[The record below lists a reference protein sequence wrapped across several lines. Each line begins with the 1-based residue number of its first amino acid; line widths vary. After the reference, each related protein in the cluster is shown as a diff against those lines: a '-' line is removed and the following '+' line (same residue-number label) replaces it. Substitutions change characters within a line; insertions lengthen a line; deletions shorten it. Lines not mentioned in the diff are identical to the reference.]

1 MSLLPSRWALG
12 KVFVCLAGFTCLFPV
27 ASTARDNSGADLP
40 EVVTIRKDVREVQV
54 IFTASD
60 ESKQPVEGLTRE
72 EISLL
77 QDGEAVSAISA
88 FRFDRNLPLQ
98 LVLLVDTS
106 DSMQAG
112 FKQEQRAAA
121 EFLGRIIRPGFDSSA
136 VLEFAAQVT
145 VRDQGSLESAV
156 GNQPKTI
163 AVQTALYD
171 ALLTATRS
179 MTVPDPSAT
188 LSRRA
193 IILLSDG
200 EDNFSLHSLQEAI
213 ASAERAGIAVYSISA
228 HGPGRQAGGDEVLRG
243 LAADTGGH
251 AFVLR
256 SYADAGGVF
265 QQIEQEL
272 RSQYLVAFTPSSNG
286 LCGHHRLEI
295 VPRDRKLQVRS
306 REGYFNC
313 GP

>member
-12 KVFVCLAGFTCLFPV
+12 KVLICVAWFTCLFPA
-27 ASTARDNSGADLP
+27 ASIARNDTGADLP

-77 QDGEAVSAISA
+77 QDGEAVPAISA
-88 FRFDRNLPLQ
+88 FRCDRDLPLQ
-98 LVLLVDTS
+98 LILLVDLS

-121 EFLGRIIRPGFDSSA
+121 EFLGRIVRPGVDSSA

-145 VRDQGSLESAV
+145 VRDRSSLESAV
-156 GNQPKTI
+156 HNSRKTI

-179 MTVPDPSAT
+179 MAAPDRSAT

-228 HGPGRQAGGDEVLRG
+228 HGPGKQAGGDEVLRM

-256 SYADAGGVF
+256 SYADAVGVF

-272 RSQYLVAFTPSSNG
+272 RSQYLIAFTPSSDG
-286 LCGHHRLEI
+286 SCGHHRLEI

-306 REGYFNC
+306 REGYFDC